1 MKTTEKSALTAYV
14 DRIDREWILAKITV
28 LKARLAGDTVKAQK
42 DKEYENT
49 CFWERYGA
57 VKALEAVGMKFERS
71 ELGRCLEAEYREL
84 EMKF

>member
-28 LKARLAGDTVKAQK
+28 LKSRLANDIVKAQK
-42 DKEYENT
+42 DKKYENT

-57 VKALEAVGMKFERS
+57 VKALEAVGLKFERS

>member
-1 MKTTEKSALTAYV
+1 MKTTEKNALAAYV
-14 DRIDREWILAKITV
+14 DRIDREWIMAKITV
-28 LKARLAGDTVKAQK
+28 LKARLACDIAAAE
-42 DKEYENT
+42 KEKKYENT

-71 ELGRCLEAEYREL
+71 ELGRYLEVEYHEL

>member
-1 MKTTEKSALTAYV
+1 MKTTEKNALVAYV

-28 LKARLAGDTVKAQK
+28 LKARLANDIAKAQK

-57 VKALEAVGMKFERS
+57 VKALETVGLKFERS
-71 ELGRCLEAEYREL
+71 ELGRCLETEYREL

>member
-1 MKTTEKSALTAYV
+1 MKTTEKNALIAYV
-14 DRIDREWILAKITV
+14 DRIDREWIVAKITV
-28 LKARLAGDTVKAQK
+28 LKARLVHDLKKAEK
-42 DKEYENT
+42 EKEYENT

-71 ELGRCLEAEYREL
+71 EVGRYLEAEYHEL